1 MNAYLYSLLLN
12 AEAISG
18 MCLMG
23 WFVWKGA
30 STWLVLVA
38 FLFSLAIVVPGRKTF
53 TCPKCGHTGTLSV
66 FKIGFDSGSLPQMKQ
81 EEKDN
86 REKAI

>member
-1 MNAYLYSLLLN
+1 MVAKHAGNQQQQRGYETVNAYLYSLLLN
-12 AEAISG
+12 AAAISG

-23 WFVWKGA
+23 RFVWKGA

-38 FLFSLAIVVPGRKTF
+38 FLFSLAIVVPSRETF

-66 FKIGFDSGSLPQMKQ
+66 
-81 EEKDN
+81 
-86 REKAI
+86 